1 MQPTLT
7 HVFRTPTPGRMVQLL
22 GQVHPGVRTT
32 GRQIVDHA
40 HFWRAEAER
49 ALAGD
54 EPALVAL
61 GDSIAQGIG
70 ASSPALGYVGLL
82 AEHLQVPVL
91 NLSRSGARLADVL
104 DEQLPAMA
112 ESGVHP
118 AAIVCTVG
126 SNDLLRELRFSTT
139 KRRMSRLI
147 EALPDDAVLATLP
160 DAGSMLAKLLNHHLR
175 REAVG
180 RGRVI
185 ADVATLLTSWKG
197 LAASDQFHPNDAGH
211 RLWCRAFLGPLG
223 VGAMTNL

>member
-1 MQPTLT
+1 
-7 HVFRTPTPGRMVQLL
+7 MVQLL

-40 HFWRAEAER
+40 DFWRVEAQH
-49 ALAGD
+49 ALTGD
-54 EPALVAL
+54 RPALVAL

-82 AEHLQVPVL
+82 AEQLQVPVL
-91 NLSRSGARLADVL
+91 NLSRSGARLGDVL
-104 DEQLPAMA
+104 DEQLPALT
-112 ESGVHP
+112 ESGVQP

-126 SNDLLRELRFSTT
+126 SNDLLREIRLSTT

-160 DAGSMLAKLLNHHLR
+160 DAGSLLAKVLNRHLR
-175 REAVG
+175 HEAAD
-180 RGRVI
+180 RGRVV
-185 ADVATLLTSWKG
+185 ADVAARLTSWKG

-211 RLWCRAFLGPLG
+211 RLWCHAFLGPLG
-223 VGAMTNL
+223 IGGTTKP

>member
-1 MQPTLT
+1 
-7 HVFRTPTPGRMVQLL
+7 MVQLL

-40 HFWRAEAER
+40 DFWRVEAQH
-49 ALAGD
+49 ALTGD
-54 EPALVAL
+54 RPALVAL

-82 AEHLQVPVL
+82 AEQLQVPVL
-91 NLSRSGARLADVL
+91 NLSRSGARLGDVL
-104 DEQLPAMA
+104 DEQLPALA
-112 ESGVHP
+112 ESGVRP

-126 SNDLLRELRFSTT
+126 SNDLLREIRLSTT

-160 DAGSMLAKLLNHHLR
+160 DAGSLLAKVLNRHLR
-175 REAVG
+175 HEAAD
-180 RGRVI
+180 RGRVV
-185 ADVATLLTSWKG
+185 ADVAARLTSWKG

-211 RLWCRAFLGPLG
+211 RLWCHAFLGPLG
-223 VGAMTNL
+223 IGGTTKP